1 LCGTRLFSCIWV
13 GARSVKNQNNPNKK
27 EKPINFGQKMLNFK
41 KVRRERRQIM
51 SVLYGN
57 GFIGV
62 DIAYDED
69 CISPIGWGRM
79 LAHVHKIIGGP
90 FNGKWFWSVPSH
102 GCEPIASG
110 LARSQVQAKRACHRF
125 LYQQLRPKASNILIK
140 PSRVK
145 KARSTT

>member
-1 LCGTRLFSCIWV
+1 
-13 GARSVKNQNNPNKK
+13 
-27 EKPINFGQKMLNFK
+27 
-41 KVRRERRQIM
+41 M

-110 LARSQVQAKRACHRF
+110 LALTQVKAKRACHRF
-125 LYQQLRPKASNILIK
+125 LYLQLRPKASNILIK
-140 PSRVK
+140 PSKLILAISPVCNQPSIK
-145 KARSTT
+145 TFSVSSSLFQ